1 MSTRDPRHSSSFV
14 PPELWAQAHSQTSRA
29 FRRPR
34 EAGLSHSW
42 ASSMDIA
49 GLCCRERG
57 LPCGPEPPSYRPL
70 SWEEGTGKERTE
82 GRGLPLK
89 KSPNW
94 DVTVP
99 GACTTGGGSQRA
111 PPSSANSPPP
121 IQQLLRPRAPFTRG
135 GHTWDRTSG
144 LGSSGASGRGG
155 GSGAE
160 PSARS
165 RGPRGADCAE
175 QD

>member
-1 MSTRDPRHSSSFV
+1 MSTRVPRHSSFFV
-14 PPELWAQAHSQTSRA
+14 PPELWAQAHSQTARA

-34 EAGLSHSW
+34 EAGLSHSR
-42 ASSMDIA
+42 ASSRTTQVSA
-49 GLCCRERG
+49 AESKVCPVAQSLPPTGHSPGRKGLGRKGRRG
-57 LPCGPEPPSYRPL
+57 GACHS
-70 SWEEGTGKERTE
+70 
-82 GRGLPLK
+82 
-89 KSPNW
+89 KSPNR

-121 IQQLLRPRAPFTRG
+121 SQQLLRPRAPFTRG

-160 PSARS
+160 PNARS

-175 QD
+175 RD

>member
-42 ASSMDIA
+42 ASSMDNA

-89 KSPNW
+89 
-94 DVTVP
+94 VP
-99 GACTTGGGSQRA
+99 KLGRHGSRCVYNGGRESTRASFLCELPTSDPATPAAPGSFYPRRPHLGPHLWAGQLRRLGAGRG
-111 PPSSANSPPP
+111 
-121 IQQLLRPRAPFTRG
+121 LRG
-135 GHTWDRTSG
+135 G
-144 LGSSGASGRGG
+144 
-155 GSGAE
+155 AE
-160 PSARS
+160 
-165 RGPRGADCAE
+165 CALAGTRRR
-175 QD
+175 